1 MMSCC
6 LCREDVSSSNRRKQ
20 LHGNS
25 CADARGVLL
34 QELSGCSLD
43 EFEETSDP
51 AAWMCYKCQVK
62 LKKLNEARNLVDE
75 VSRLLS
81 GLKRTADSD
90 SVPLAKRPHY
100 SVQPSI
106 CPDVSANS

>member
-1 MMSCC
+1 MLAVLTGKNNCMGTAVQMQEGCYCKSFQAV
-6 LCREDVSSSNRRKQ
+6 LWMNLRR
-20 LHGNS
+20 L
-25 CADARGVLL
+25 A
-34 QELSGCSLD
+34 
-43 EFEETSDP
+43 SDP

-81 GLKRTADSD
+81 GLKRKADSD
-90 SVPLAKRPHY
+90 SVPLAKRPRY